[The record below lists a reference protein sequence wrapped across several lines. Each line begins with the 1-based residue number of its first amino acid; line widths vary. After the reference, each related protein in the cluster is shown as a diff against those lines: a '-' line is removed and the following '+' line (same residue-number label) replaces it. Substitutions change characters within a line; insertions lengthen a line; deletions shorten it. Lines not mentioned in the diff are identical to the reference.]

1 MTTQTDAYPELARV
15 RQFFPLGVDQPT
27 TLSRAQI
34 EHFNEKGYIF
44 PLTVFNA
51 AEIALQRAYF
61 DDLLNKA
68 LAAG

>member
-44 PLTVFNA
+44 PLTESNA
-51 AEIALQRAYF
+51 RISG
-61 DDLLNKA
+61 LLLSLGSLLSNSSV
-68 LAAG
+68 